1 MFKMTSYYYLAK
13 LSNSHILSNRILLE
27 WALCQ
32 GFSNKL
38 RPWKM
43 DVILK
48 EPMSKRMN
56 KGNEGEK
63 QREKIKVWINEWM
76 NVYGKKPWVSML
88 EWSNKLINQWKN
100 GWVSLSKKS
109 TNRQLT
115 ITTGDY
121 RRPSPVQLAFAF
133 PGSHKLV
140 ARFAVIYHN
149 LSISK
154 FWSKAFPVWRQS
166 RISAADNYRNFLQLY
181 FLKMQLE
188 SLIYESKTTNS

>member
-1 MFKMTSYYYLAK
+1 MF
-13 LSNSHILSNRILLE
+13 
-27 WALCQ
+27 
-32 GFSNKL
+32 
-38 RPWKM
+38 
-43 DVILK
+43 
-48 EPMSKRMN
+48 
-56 KGNEGEK
+56 
-63 QREKIKVWINEWM
+63 
-76 NVYGKKPWVSML
+76 
-88 EWSNKLINQWKN
+88 EWSNKLINQWKS

-154 FWSKAFPVWRQS
+154 FWSKALPVWRQS

-188 SLIYESKTTNS
+188 SLIYESKTTNSWNLSNEPIEGSLIRHDQINLKFWPRMPILIMKDTLQFLKLIDEVFRLGKVVTIFRFPGSNS